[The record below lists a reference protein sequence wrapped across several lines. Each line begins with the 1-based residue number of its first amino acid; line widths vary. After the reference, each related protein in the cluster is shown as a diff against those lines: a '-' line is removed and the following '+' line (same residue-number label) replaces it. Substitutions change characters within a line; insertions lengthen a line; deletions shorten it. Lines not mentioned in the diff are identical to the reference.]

1 MKKSYAKKGNVCK
14 VTFELPVDVEA
25 QEVAVLGEFNNWT
38 PEANLLKK
46 AKKGGFSTTVSLE
59 AGQSYRFRYLLDGK
73 RWENDP
79 EADAYLP
86 NQFGTTDSV
95 ITL

>member
-1 MKKSYAKKGNVCK
+1 MKKNYLKKGNVCK
-14 VTFELPVDVEA
+14 VTFELPADVEA

-38 PEANLLKK
+38 PEAHLLKK

-59 AGQSYRFRYLLDGK
+59 AGQSYRFRYLVDGK

-86 NQFGTTDSV
+86 NLFGTTDSV

>member
-14 VTFELPVDVEA
+14 VTFELPTDIEA
-25 QEVAVLGEFNNWT
+25 EEVAVLGEFNNWT
-38 PEANLLKK
+38 ADANLLKK

-59 AGQSYRFRYLLDGK
+59 AGQSYRFRYLLDGG

-86 NQFGTTDSV
+86 NTFGTTDSV